1 MLLPPAHIPRC
12 PRSPPPSNAS
22 DSTDPELTMYAT
34 GGHRPASA
42 LRSAPAP
49 VASTLN
55 HFDLF
60 GSRLEKIKVP
70 LQLHS
75 LAQRFSPHHFE
86 PSPAVRPLSPAS
98 TNLPTRTTNKAGF
111 AKRNPRHKPILI
123 TDSVIQS
130 VLRDLPPS
138 PRSLENS
145 PEPSGPATQ
154 GSGDEGESIKAEKSR
169 RPRHIPIVIPY
180 FAQPRCT
187 VFPPTPSTSADTT
200 PRASPKP
207 YSCEPYYSMM
217 ARPTTS
223 DSQTST
229 FDSNVSAP
237 SPNQIYTGRFK
248 PSSSTYLADMN
259 SSSES
264 SLNHPGQGQAQES
277 QPTSTDAPL
286 RNIPEAAQSSTE
298 GSPKAGPQNAN
309 TNGGTTN
316 LSGLVCNVHKCTGRE
331 PLARVGATTTI
342 LGDKLYVFGG
352 RILSRKQ
359 AMKVTSDM
367 YELDLIRRHWTR
379 VETSGSPPKP
389 RYFHTMCTLGDTK
402 LICYGGMSPAP
413 SMSSPPSNNGAQP
426 GADPMENMMVMS
438 DIHVYDTVKRTWTY
452 IATSETPP
460 GRYAHCAAVVPSL
473 ATFTSANAPLSAI
486 LHNPPS
492 SIPNQ
497 GSLGVSLDG
506 TGGAEMIVVGGQDSH
521 NKYIDAISVFN
532 LRNLKWTHTQPL
544 ERSCGAYRSVVTP
557 LSSMPA
563 AKIGSGPDRE
573 DGSEGLSGEKSDATP
588 SMLIY
593 SNYNFLDVKLE
604 LQARL
609 SDGSL
614 IEKEMTGAVSPPG
627 LRFPSGDILDN
638 HFIVSGTYLTSS
650 KHEYALWALDLKTL
664 TWSRIDAGGGIFSQG
679 SWNRGVL
686 WARRNTFVILG
697 NRKRVLVDDYNR
709 RRINFSNICMV
720 ELEAFGLYDNPRRAW
735 PTSNYP
741 SISAPVLPASITNK
755 PSSLGGRLLTSAAI
769 DLGLMAM
776 KTRDLADMDLLAIGG
791 ERLAVNSYLLAR
803 RWGPYFI
810 QLLRDSGSSSSIIQN
825 DASSSSDGGTLRP
838 GHLNPSSATSRN
850 SSITITPS
858 VTTTSTGAS
867 SLTVNSTGTAI
878 FSSNA
883 MIDPPTPQTLPASSR
898 PRQLYLPHTHLTLR
912 AMVYFLYTSSLP
924 PSDHELC
931 TPQILCSL
939 LQLARPYRIDGLLEA
954 TVERLHQALDGRNA
968 AAVFNAAAMAAG
980 GGRGTGTPFGKEG
993 ELDPVDDLQAGSL
1006 TIRRLQARHSDPRTN
1021 NNSPYHNHNNNNHK
1035 RSGDTSEDSE
1045 ESTSGASSN
1054 PTSSESASEAE
1065 MLPPTAGA
1073 ALSNGGH
1080 PQRKVVTVGAG
1091 DEVWAGG
1098 VSCVVGLQK
1107 RGLRGLM
1114 EGRRMR
1120 ERERGRAVGGFSV
1133 ADGGGGGGQSNG
1145 VAAVGGGG
1153 GGGAV
1158 GLGIGG
1164 AMGMT

>member
-1 MLLPPAHIPRC
+1 MFAP
-12 PRSPPPSNAS
+12 
-22 DSTDPELTMYAT
+22 
-34 GGHRPASA
+34 GGHHSQ
-42 LRSAPAP
+42 P
-49 VASTLN
+49 VLKSVPVDLTLN
-55 HFDLF
+55 HFDPF
-60 GSRLEKIKVP
+60 GSRLEKPIPP
-70 LQLHS
+70 LHLHV
-75 LAQRFSPHHFE
+75 LAQRSSQHHYK
-86 PSPAVRPLSPAS
+86 PSPVVRPLAPVSPIPPIR
-98 TNLPTRTTNKAGF
+98 NVNEAGF
-111 AKRNPRHKPILI
+111 KTRRARHVPIVI
-123 TDSVIQS
+123 TPSIVQS
-130 VLRDLPPS
+130 VLKGLPPS
-138 PRSLENS
+138 PTSLEDTSISSPSLTHDQENS
-145 PEPSGPATQ
+145 
-154 GSGDEGESIKAEKSR
+154 KASR
-169 RPRHIPIVIPY
+169 EALQPLTRPRHIPIVIPY
-180 FAQPRCT
+180 FAQPPCT
-187 VFPPTPSTSADTT
+187 VFPPTPSASPDST
-200 PRASPKP
+200 PRASPRLH
-207 YSCEPYYSMM
+207 SCETYYLAMS
-217 ARPTTS
+217 RPTTS
-223 DSQTST
+223 GSRTST
-229 FDSNVSAP
+229 LDSNVSVP

-264 SLNHPGQGQAQES
+264 SLSHPGQGQDIQT
-277 QPTSTDAPL
+277 TSTDTPL
-286 RNIPEAAQSSTE
+286 RNIPEAAQSSAE
-298 GSPKAGPQNAN
+298 GSPKQAPQATSSN
-309 TNGGTTN
+309 GTTN

-342 LGDKLYVFGG
+342 LGDKLFVFGG

-367 YELDLIRRHWTR
+367 YELDLVRRHWTR
-379 VETSGSPPKP
+379 VETSGSTPKP

-413 SMSSPPSNNGAQP
+413 SSSSPPTSNGAQA

-438 DIHVYDTVKRTWTY
+438 DIHVYDTMKRSWTY
-452 IATSETPP
+452 IATSDTPP
-460 GRYAHCAAVVPSL
+460 GRYAHCAAVVPSS

-492 SIPNQ
+492 AIPNQ
-497 GSLGVSLDG
+497 GSLGVALDG
-506 TGGAEMIVVGGQDSH
+506 SGGAEMIVVGGQDSH

-532 LRNLKWTHTQPL
+532 LRNLKWTDTQPL

-557 LSSMPA
+557 LSTMPA
-563 AKIGSGPDRE
+563 TKIGSGADQA
-573 DGSEGLSGEKSDATP
+573 DGYDGISSDKVDSGS

-609 SDGSL
+609 PDGSL
-614 IEKEMTGAVSPPG
+614 IEKEMTGSVSPPG

-697 NRKRVLVDDYNR
+697 NRKRILVDDYNR

-741 SISAPVLPASITNK
+741 SISAPVLP
-755 PSSLGGRLLTSAAI
+755 PSMKTGSSGLGGRPLTSAAI
-769 DLGLMAM
+769 DLGLTAM
-776 KTRDLADMDLLAIGG
+776 KIRDLADMDLLAIGG
-791 ERLAVNSYLLAR
+791 ERIPVNSYLLAK

-810 QLLRDSGSSSSIIQN
+810 QMLRDSGSSSSAVQN

-838 GHLNPSSATSRN
+838 GHLNPSSVTSRN

-858 VTTTSTGAS
+858 VATTTSTGAS
-867 SLTVNSTGTAI
+867 SLTVNSTGT
-878 FSSNA
+878 STLSTTNA
-883 MIDPPTPQTLPASSR
+883 VLDPPTPQSLPPSSR
-898 PRQLYLPHTHLTLR
+898 PRQLYLPHTQLTIR
-912 AMVYFLYTSSLP
+912 ALVHYLYTSSLP
-924 PSDHELC
+924 YPDHELC
-931 TPQILCSL
+931 NPQILCSL
-939 LQLARPYRIDGLLEA
+939 LQLARPYRIEGLLEA
-954 TVERLHQALDGRNA
+954 TVERLHQALDEKNA

-993 ELDPVDDLQAGSL
+993 ELDPADDLQTNSL
-1006 TIRRLQARHSDPRTN
+1006 TIKRLQARNPDPRTA
-1021 NNSPYHNHNNNNHK
+1021 PYGAP
-1035 RSGDTSEDSE
+1035 GDTSEDSE
-1045 ESTSGASSN
+1045 SASASSN
-1054 PTSSESASEAE
+1054 PTSESASETE
-1065 MLPPTAGA
+1065 MP
-1073 ALSNGGH
+1073 ALNG
-1080 PQRKVVTVGAG
+1080 QKKVTVGVA

-1098 VSCVVGLQK
+1098 ASCVVGLQK

-1120 ERERGRAVGGFSV
+1120 ERERGKAV
-1133 ADGGGGGGQSNG
+1133 ADGATTNG
-1145 VAAVGGGG
+1145 TTA
-1153 GGGAV
+1153 AV

-1164 AMGMT
+1164 A

>member
-1 MLLPPAHIPRC
+1 MLITEGHSPQPA
-12 PRSPPPSNAS
+12 
-22 DSTDPELTMYAT
+22 L
-34 GGHRPASA
+34 RPA
-42 LRSAPAP
+42 PAS
-49 VASTLN
+49 VTLTLN
-55 HFDLF
+55 HFDPF
-60 GSRLEKIKVP
+60 GSRFEKLKAP
-70 LQLHS
+70 LPLHT
-75 LAQRFSPHHFE
+75 LAQRFSQHHFE
-86 PSPAVRPLSPAS
+86 PSPSVRPLSPV
-98 TNLPTRTTNKAGF
+98 NPIGPVRTTLEGLSK
-111 AKRNPRHKPILI
+111 KRKPRHVPIVI
-123 TDSVIQS
+123 TPSVIQS
-130 VLRDLPPS
+130 VLKDLPPS
-138 PRSLENS
+138 PTSLDNS
-145 PEPSGPATQ
+145 PEQSPLLTQ
-154 GSGDEGESIKAEKSR
+154 DSGDDRESSKAGHSR

-187 VFPPTPSTSADTT
+187 VFPPTPSTSADST

-207 YSCEPYYSMM
+207 YSCEAYYPTMS
-217 ARPTTS
+217 RPTTS
-223 DSQTST
+223 GSRTST
-229 FDSNVSAP
+229 LDSNTSAP
-237 SPNQIYTGRFK
+237 SPDQISTGRFK

-264 SLNHPGQGQAQES
+264 SLNQPGQGQDIQA
-277 QPTSTDAPL
+277 TTTDAPVK
-286 RNIPEAAQSSTE
+286 NIPEAVQGSTE
-298 GSPKAGPQNAN
+298 GSPKTTPPHAN

-316 LSGLVCNVHKCTGRE
+316 LSGLVCNVHKCTGKE

-342 LGDKLYVFGG
+342 LGDRLYVFGG

-389 RYFHTMCTLGDTK
+389 RYFHTICTLGDTK

-413 SMSSPPSNNGAQP
+413 PMASPPSNNGVQP
-426 GADPMENMMVMS
+426 STDPMENMMVMS
-438 DIHVYDTVKRTWTY
+438 DIHVYDTVSRIWTY
-452 IATSETPP
+452 IATAETPP
-460 GRYAHCAAVVPSL
+460 GRYAHCAAVVPSS
-473 ATFTSANAPLSAI
+473 AVFTSANAPLSAI

-497 GSLGVSLDG
+497 GTLGVSLDG
-506 TGGAEMIVVGGQDSH
+506 SGGAEMIVVGGQDSH

-532 LRNLKWTHTQPL
+532 LRNLEWTDTKPL

-557 LSSMPA
+557 LTSMPA
-563 AKIGSGPDRE
+563 AKIGSGPDNE
-573 DGSEGLSGEKSDATP
+573 DGSDRAAVEKGDSMS

-614 IEKEMTGAVSPPG
+614 IEKEMTGTVSPPG

-741 SISAPVLPASITNK
+741 SISAPVLPASYTNK
-755 PSSLGGRLLTSAAI
+755 PPSLGGRLLTSAAI

-776 KTRDLADMDLLAIGG
+776 QIRDLADMDLLAIGG
-791 ERLAVNSYLLAR
+791 ERIPVNSYVLAR

-810 QLLRDSGSSSSIIQN
+810 QLLRDSGSSSATVQN

-858 VTTTSTGAS
+858 VATTTSTGAS
-867 SLTVNSTGTAI
+867 SLTVNSTGTSILTAI
-878 FSSNA
+878 HA
-883 MIDPPTPQTLPASSR
+883 TIDPPTPQSLPASSR

-912 AMVYFLYTSSLP
+912 ALVHYLYTSSLP
-924 PSDHELC
+924 PSDHDLC

-993 ELDPVDDLQAGSL
+993 ELDVTDDLQAGSL
-1006 TIRRLQARHSDPRTN
+1006 TIRRLQGRNSDPR
-1021 NNSPYHNHNNNNHK
+1021 
-1035 RSGDTSEDSE
+1035 DTAYGRPDDISEDSE
-1045 ESTSGASSN
+1045 NTSESSNTTSG
-1054 PTSSESASEAE
+1054 SASEAE
-1065 MLPPTAGA
+1065 IP
-1073 ALSNGGH
+1073 ALNGK
-1080 PQRKVVTVGAG
+1080 RKVTVGAA

-1120 ERERGRAVGGFSV
+1120 ERERGRAVGGL
-1133 ADGGGGGGQSNG
+1133 ADAGASTNG
-1145 VAAVGGGG
+1145 TAPT
-1153 GGGAV
+1153 V

-1164 AMGMT
+1164 A

>member
-1 MLLPPAHIPRC
+1 M
-12 PRSPPPSNAS
+12 S
-22 DSTDPELTMYAT
+22 
-34 GGHRPASA
+34 
-42 LRSAPAP
+42 
-49 VASTLN
+49 
-55 HFDLF
+55 
-60 GSRLEKIKVP
+60 
-70 LQLHS
+70 
-75 LAQRFSPHHFE
+75 
-86 PSPAVRPLSPAS
+86 
-98 TNLPTRTTNKAGF
+98 
-111 AKRNPRHKPILI
+111 
-123 TDSVIQS
+123 
-130 VLRDLPPS
+130 
-138 PRSLENS
+138 
-145 PEPSGPATQ
+145 
-154 GSGDEGESIKAEKSR
+154 
-169 RPRHIPIVIPY
+169 
-180 FAQPRCT
+180 
-187 VFPPTPSTSADTT
+187 
-200 PRASPKP
+200 
-207 YSCEPYYSMM
+207 
-217 ARPTTS
+217 RPTTS
-223 DSQTST
+223 GSRTST
-229 FDSNVSAP
+229 LDSNASAP

-264 SLNHPGQGQAQES
+264 SLNQPGQVQDVPATQAA
-277 QPTSTDAPL
+277 STDAPL

-298 GSPKAGPQNAN
+298 GSPRPTPQTTSSN
-309 TNGGTTN
+309 GTTN

-367 YELDLIRRHWTR
+367 YELDLVRRHWTR
-379 VETSGSPPKP
+379 IESSGSPPKP

-413 SMSSPPSNNGAQP
+413 SPSSPAASNGAQP

-438 DIHVYDTVKRTWTY
+438 DIHVYDTMKRTWTY
-452 IATSETPP
+452 IATSDTPP
-460 GRYAHCAAVVPSL
+460 GRYAHCAAVVPSS
-473 ATFTSANAPLSAI
+473 ATFTSVNAPLSAI

-497 GSLGVSLDG
+497 GTLGVSLDG
-506 TGGAEMIVVGGQDSH
+506 SGGAEMIVVGGQDSH

-532 LRNLKWTHTQPL
+532 LRNLKWTDTQPL

-557 LSSMPA
+557 LSTMPA
-563 AKIGSGPDRE
+563 PKIGSGTDQA
-573 DGSEGLSGEKSDATP
+573 DGYDGVNGEKADSAS

-609 SDGSL
+609 PDGSL
-614 IEKEMTGAVSPPG
+614 IEKEMSVPLSPPG

-697 NRKRVLVDDYNR
+697 NRKRILVDDYNR

-741 SISAPVLPASITNK
+741 SISAPVLP
-755 PSSLGGRLLTSAAI
+755 PSMKTGPPSLGGRPLTSAAI
-769 DLGLMAM
+769 DLGLTAM
-776 KTRDLADMDLLAIGG
+776 KLRDLADMDLLAIGG
-791 ERLAVNSYLLAR
+791 ERIPVNSYLLAR
-803 RWGPYFI
+803 RWGPYFT
-810 QLLRDSGSSSSIIQN
+810 QMLRDSGSSSSAVQN

-838 GHLNPSSATSRN
+838 GHLNPSSVTSRN

-858 VTTTSTGAS
+858 VATTTSTGAS
-867 SLTVNSTGTAI
+867 SLTVNSTGT
-878 FSSNA
+878 SNHSTTNA
-883 MIDPPTPQTLPASSR
+883 VLDPPTPQSLPPSSR
-898 PRQLYLPHTHLTLR
+898 PRQLYLPHTHLTIR
-912 AMVYFLYTSSLP
+912 ALVHYLYTSSLP
-924 PSDHELC
+924 YPDHELC

-939 LQLARPYRIDGLLEA
+939 LQLARPYRIEGLLEA
-954 TVERLHQALDGRNA
+954 TVERLHQALDERNA

-993 ELDPVDDLQAGSL
+993 ELDPADDLQTGSL
-1006 TIRRLQARHSDPRTN
+1006 TIKRLQARNPDPRTA
-1021 NNSPYHNHNNNNHK
+1021 SYGAQ
-1035 RSGDTSEDSE
+1035 GDTSEDSE
-1045 ESTSGASSN
+1045 SASASSN
-1054 PTSSESASEAE
+1054 ATSESASEAE
-1065 MLPPTAGA
+1065 MP
-1073 ALSNGGH
+1073 ALNG
-1080 PQRKVVTVGAG
+1080 QKKVTVGAA

-1098 VSCVVGLQK
+1098 ISCVVGLQK

-1120 ERERGRAVGGFSV
+1120 ERERGKAV
-1133 ADGGGGGGQSNG
+1133 ADGAVTNG
-1145 VAAVGGGG
+1145 TTAT
-1153 GGGAV
+1153 V

-1164 AMGMT
+1164 A

>member
-1 MLLPPAHIPRC
+1 MLLPPAHIPHSFPC
-12 PRSPPPSNAS
+12 PLPLSVPTEQQSG
-22 DSTDPELTMYAT
+22 LTMFLT
-34 GGHRPASA
+34 GSHRPQPA
-42 LRSAPAP
+42 LRPAPAP
-49 VASTLN
+49 VAFTLN
-55 HFDLF
+55 HFDPF
-60 GSRLEKIKVP
+60 GSRLEKIKAP

-75 LAQRFSPHHFE
+75 LAQRFSQYHFE
-86 PSPAVRPLSPAS
+86 PSPSVRPLSPS
-98 TNLPTRTTNKAGF
+98 NPVGPFRTTPDAGSRRR
-111 AKRNPRHKPILI
+111 KQRHVPIEI
-123 TDSVIQS
+123 SPAIIQS
-130 VLRDLPPS
+130 VLKNLPPS
-138 PRSLENS
+138 PTSIDGS
-145 PEPSGPATQ
+145 PEPSPPLSQ
-154 GSGDEGESIKAEKSR
+154 DSGDDEIVRKAEPAR

-187 VFPPTPSTSADTT
+187 VFPPTPSTSADST

-207 YSCEPYYSMM
+207 YSCEPYYSTMS
-217 ARPTTS
+217 RPTTS
-223 DSQTST
+223 GSRTST
-229 FDSNVSAP
+229 LDSNASAP

-264 SLNHPGQGQAQES
+264 SLNQPGHGQDMQA
-277 QPTSTDAPL
+277 TSIGAPL
-286 RNIPEAAQSSTE
+286 RNIPEAVPNSTE
-298 GSPKAGPQNAN
+298 GSPKAAPQNVN

-316 LSGLVCNVHKCTGRE
+316 LSGLVCNVHKCTGKE

-342 LGDKLYVFGG
+342 LGDRLYVFGG

-367 YELDLIRRHWTR
+367 YELDLVRRHWTR

-413 SMSSPPSNNGAQP
+413 SVSSPVTNNGAP
-426 GADPMENMMVMS
+426 PSTDPMENMMVMS
-438 DIHVYDTVKRTWTY
+438 DIHVYDTVKRVWTY

-460 GRYAHCAAVVPSL
+460 GRYAHCAAVVPSS

-486 LHNPPS
+486 VHNPPS
-492 SIPNQ
+492 TVPNQ
-497 GSLGVSLDG
+497 GSLGVTLDG

-532 LRNLKWTHTQPL
+532 LRNLKWTDTQPL

-563 AKIGSGPDRE
+563 TKIGSGSDHD
-573 DGSEGLSGEKSDATP
+573 DGSNGASVEKGDSTS

-614 IEKEMTGAVSPPG
+614 IEKEMTGTVSPPG

-720 ELEAFGLYDNPRRAW
+720 ELEAFGLYDNPRRAS

-741 SISAPVLPASITNK
+741 SISAPVLPASMTTK
-755 PSSLGGRLLTSAAI
+755 PSSLGGCLLSSAAI
-769 DLGLMAM
+769 DLGLIAM
-776 KTRDLADMDLLAIGG
+776 KIRDLADMDLLAIGG
-791 ERLAVNSYLLAR
+791 ERIPVNSYVLAR

-810 QLLRDSGSSSSIIQN
+810 QLLRDSGSSSSTIQN

-858 VTTTSTGAS
+858 VATTTSTGAS
-867 SLTVNSTGTAI
+867 SLTVNSTGTSILTSNNAI
-878 FSSNA
+878 
-883 MIDPPTPQTLPASSR
+883 IDPPTPQTLPASSR
-898 PRQLYLPHTHLTLR
+898 PRQLYLPHTHLTIR
-912 AMVYFLYTSSLP
+912 ALIHYLYTSSLP
-924 PSDHELC
+924 PPDHELC

-993 ELDPVDDLQAGSL
+993 ELDPADDLQAGNL
-1006 TIRRLQARHSDPRTN
+1006 TIRRLQGRNSDPRG
-1021 NNSPYHNHNNNNHK
+1021 PGYG

-1045 ESTSGASSN
+1045 DTSASSN
-1054 PTSSESASEAE
+1054 PTSESASEAE
-1065 MLPPTAGA
+1065 MPAA
-1073 ALSNGGH
+1073 ALNNGK
-1080 PQRKVVTVGAG
+1080 RKITVGAA
-1091 DEVWAGG
+1091 DHEVWAGG

-1120 ERERGRAVGGFSV
+1120 ERERGRAVGGLGA
-1133 ADGGGGGGQSNG
+1133 ADGSGGGPMTN
-1145 VAAVGGGG
+1145 G
-1153 GGGAV
+1153 GGGALSPPPTV

-1164 AMGMT
+1164 A